1 MKNLTIA
8 ILFSMLP
15 AAAATPAENAIQKA
29 QAEIAK
35 RPDFAPSYNALA
47 MAYARRAR
55 ETADVAFYAKAEE
68 TLKQSFA
75 IAPDNFEGLK
85 AQAWLLLGRHE
96 FAKAREVAQKLN
108 RQTPDDVTV
117 YGYLVDAN
125 AELGNYK
132 EAVDAAQWMLN
143 LRPGNVPGLTRA
155 AYLRELHGNI
165 EGAIDLMQRAYDST
179 PYQELEDRAWLLTQI
194 AHLQLAAGRLPE
206 AEKFAAGA
214 LGVFPGYH
222 YALGTLGQIRV
233 AQKRY
238 DEAAALFEQ
247 RYQAAPHAEN
257 LFALAEA
264 MEMAGRHEEAA
275 QRFAEFERQALKESA
290 LADNANHELA
300 AYYTDYAQQPEK
312 ALHIAEA
319 ETARRHDAYTLDA
332 YAWAL
337 AATGDYPRANAEVQK
352 ALAFGL
358 KDAKVLAHAS
368 SIADHCGEQCKAA
381 PAPKSP
387 AD

>member
-1 MKNLTIA
+1 
-8 ILFSMLP
+8 
-15 AAAATPAENAIQKA
+15 
-29 QAEIAK
+29 
-35 RPDFAPSYNALA
+35 
-47 MAYARRAR
+47 MA
-55 ETADVAFYAKAEE
+55 
-68 TLKQSFA
+68 
-75 IAPDNFEGLK
+75 
-85 AQAWLLLGRHE
+85 
-96 FAKAREVAQKLN
+96 
-108 RQTPDDVTV
+108 
-117 YGYLVDAN
+117 
-125 AELGNYK
+125 
-132 EAVDAAQWMLN
+132 
-143 LRPGNVPGLTRA
+143 
-155 AYLRELHGNI
+155 NI

-214 LGVFPGYH
+214 WACFPDYH
-222 YALGTLGQIRV
+222 YALGDAGPDPRG
-233 AQKRY
+233 
-238 DEAAALFEQ
+238 
-247 RYQAAPHAEN
+247 
-257 LFALAEA
+257 AEA
-264 MEMAGRHEEAA
+264 LRRSRGAVRDSATQPRRTRRTCSRWRKPWSMAGRHEEAA